1 MSSALSTYF
10 MPYQI
15 AWLRD
20 RSRLKIVEKSRRVG
34 LTYVQSY
41 EDMLDAARADNPI
54 DVWFSS
60 ADESAAKEYIL
71 YVAQWARIFNIAATD
86 LGETVISKNDDIK
99 ALTVQFAN
107 GKRINALSS
116 NPKAFRSKGG
126 KLVLDEF
133 AFHADQE
140 AMWKAARPII
150 TWGFPARILSTYN
163 GKGNRYY
170 RMVSEAKKALA
181 EGRDPPWSLHTIT
194 FEQAVHEGLA
204 DRIAGRTLT
213 EAERIAWI
221 ERERLECGDEDT
233 WQQEYMCNPVDE
245 ASAWLPWELIVDCE
259 SAEAGPVL
267 GNEVSFAE
275 LAAIAIAL
283 LGTSGIFY
291 VGWDVAR
298 TRDGSVMWLIQKV
311 GDVLWTRAVIILKRK
326 TFAAQLEVFDWLM
339 KLFDARRACID
350 KTGLGMPIVEEAQ
363 SRWGEYRVE
372 GVTFTG
378 EVKQH
383 LATHGKQV
391 FEDKRVR
398 IPVSRATRDSHHAVR
413 KMTTVAGN
421 PRFDADRNEAGHAD
435 EFWAHMLALHAA
447 ESQLQPAAGTTVE
460 PTASD
465 MATDSMSGRRRAQ
478 MFGLRQNAVERD
490 LGRSG
495 PRERR

>member
-1 MSSALSTYF
+1 MSALSTYF

-20 RSRLKIVEKSRRVG
+20 RSRLKIVEKSRRIG
-34 LTYVQSY
+34 FTYVQSY
-41 EDMLDAARADNPI
+41 EDMLDAARADNPL

-60 ADESAAKEYIL
+60 ADESAAKEYIR
-71 YVAQWARIFNIAATD
+71 YIAQWARIFNIAATD
-86 LGETVISKNDDIK
+86 LGETVISKDDDIK
-99 ALTVQFAN
+99 ALTVEFAT
-107 GKRINALSS
+107 GKRINALTS
-116 NPKAFRSKGG
+116 NPKALRSKGG

-181 EGRDPPWSLHTIT
+181 EGRTPLWNLHSVTIVD
-194 FEQAVHEGLA
+194 AVRDGLA
-204 DRIAGRTLT
+204 DRILGRKLT
-213 EAERIAWI
+213 DVERQAWLDAERDS
-221 ERERLECGDEDT
+221 CGDEDT

-245 ASAWLPWELIVDCE
+245 ASAWLPWELIVACE
-259 SAEAGPVL
+259 SADAGPVL
-267 GNEVSFAE
+267 GNDAGLAPLAEVARS
-275 LAAIAIAL
+275 L
-283 LGTSGIFY
+283 LGTSGDFY
-291 VGWDVAR
+291 LGWDVAR
-298 TRDGSVMWLIQKV
+298 THDGSVMWLIQRV
-311 GDVLWTRAVIILKRK
+311 GDVFWTRAVIILKRK
-326 TFAAQLEVFDWLM
+326 TFAEQLAIFDQLM
-339 KLFDARRACID
+339 LLFGVRRACID

-363 SRWGEYRVE
+363 RRWGEYRVE

-383 LATHGKQV
+383 LATHGKQL

-398 IPVSRATRDSHHAVR
+398 TPVHRGVRDSHHSVR
-413 KMTTVAGN
+413 KVTTVAGN

-447 ESQLQPAAGTTVE
+447 DANAPPSAGATVE
-460 PTASD
+460 PDDAGQLPE
-465 MATDSMSGRRRAQ
+465 SMQGRRRAQ
-478 MFGLRQNAVERD
+478 MFGRRQIATERAESAS
-490 LGRSG
+490 RPE
-495 PRERR
+495 PRR

>member
-1 MSSALSTYF
+1 MSNALSTYF

-20 RSRLKIVEKSRRVG
+20 QSRLKEWEKSRRIG
-34 LTYVQSY
+34 ASYVQSY
-41 EDMLDAARADNPI
+41 EDMLDAARADKPL

-60 ADESAAKEYIL
+60 ADESAAKEYIR
-71 YVAQWARIFNIAATD
+71 YVAQWARIFNIAAQD

-99 ALTVQFAN
+99 ALTVQFAT

-150 TWGFPARILSTYN
+150 TWGFPARIISTYN

-170 RMVSEAKKALA
+170 RMISEAKKAIA
-181 EGRDPPWSLHTIT
+181 EGRKPLWSLHTT
-194 FEQAVHEGLA
+194 TLVDAVNDGLA
-204 DRIAGRTLT
+204 DRILGRKLSA
-213 EAERIAWI
+213 AERQAWI
-221 ERERLECGDEDT
+221 DAERESCGDEDT

-245 ASAWLPWELIVDCE
+245 ASAWLPWELIVACE
-259 SAEAGPVL
+259 SPEAGDASRLEPK
-267 GNEVSFAE
+267 GECY
-275 LAAIAIAL
+275 I
-283 LGTSGIFY
+283 
-291 VGWDVAR
+291 GWDVAR
-298 TRDGSVMWLIQKV
+298 TQDKSVIWVVQKT
-311 GDVLWTRAVIILKRK
+311 GDVFWTRAVK
-326 TFAAQLEVFDWLM
+326 TMRRTSFAEQLDAFDGFM
-339 KLFDARRACID
+339 RLFNARRACID

-363 SRWGEYRVE
+363 RRWGEYRVE

-383 LATHGKQV
+383 LATYGKQL

-398 IPVSRATRDSHHAVR
+398 IPVSRDVRDSHHSVR
-413 KMTTVAGN
+413 KTTTVAGN

-435 EFWAHMLALHAA
+435 EFWAHMLALHAG
-447 ESQLQPAAGTTVE
+447 ETNLQPSAGATVDAD
-460 PTASD
+460 PAD
-465 MATDSMSGRRRAQ
+465 LLPDAMRGRRRST
-478 MFGLRQNAVERD
+478 MFGRASGAVRD
-490 LGRSG
+490 SSAGA
-495 PRERR
+495 RR

>member
-1 MSSALSTYF
+1 MSNALSTYF

-20 RSRLKIVEKSRRVG
+20 QSRLKEWEKSRRIG
-34 LTYVQSY
+34 ASYVQSY
-41 EDMLDAARADNPI
+41 EDMLDAARADKPL

-60 ADESAAKEYIL
+60 ADESAAKEYIR
-71 YVAQWARIFNIAATD
+71 YVAQWARIFNIAAQD

-99 ALTVQFAN
+99 ALTVQFAT

-150 TWGFPARILSTYN
+150 TWGFPARIISTYN

-170 RMVSEAKKALA
+170 RMVSEAKKAIA
-181 EGRDPPWSLHTIT
+181 EGRKPLWSLHTT
-194 FEQAVHEGLA
+194 TLVDAVNDGLA
-204 DRIAGRTLT
+204 DRILGRKLSA
-213 EAERIAWI
+213 AERQAWI
-221 ERERLECGDEDT
+221 DAERESCGDEDT

-245 ASAWLPWELIVDCE
+245 ASAWLPWELIVACE
-259 SAEAGPVL
+259 SPEAGVATNPIVD
-267 GNEVSFAE
+267 GEC
-275 LAAIAIAL
+275 
-283 LGTSGIFY
+283 Y

-298 TRDGSVMWLIQKV
+298 TSDKSVIWAVQKI
-311 GDVLWTRAVIILKRK
+311 GDVFWTRLVVPMRR
-326 TFAAQLEVFDWLM
+326 TSFAEQLDRFDVVM
-339 KLFDARRACID
+339 RMFNVRRACID

-363 SRWGEYRVE
+363 RRWGEYRVE

-383 LATHGKQV
+383 LATYGKQL

-398 IPVSRATRDSHHAVR
+398 IPVSRDIRDSHHSVR
-413 KMTTVAGN
+413 KTTTVAGN
-421 PRFDADRNEAGHAD
+421 PRFDADRNESGHAD
-435 EFWAHMLALHAA
+435 EFWAHMLALHAG
-447 ESQLQPAAGTTVE
+447 ETNLQPSAGATVDAD
-460 PTASD
+460 PAD
-465 MATDSMSGRRRAQ
+465 LLPDAMRGRRRST
-478 MFGLRQNAVERD
+478 MFGRASRAVGVSSD
-490 LGRSG
+490 GS
-495 PRERR
+495 P